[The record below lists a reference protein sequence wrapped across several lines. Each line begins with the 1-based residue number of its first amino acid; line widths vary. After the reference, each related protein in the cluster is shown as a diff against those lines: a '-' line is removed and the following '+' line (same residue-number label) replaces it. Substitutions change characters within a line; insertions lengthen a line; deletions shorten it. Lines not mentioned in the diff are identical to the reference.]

1 MIKILPKLIVILGP
15 TASGKTDLAVKLAKK
30 FNGEIVSADSR
41 QIYKE
46 MNIGTAK
53 PFKKELKS
61 IPYHLID
68 IINPKQKFNA
78 AIYKKLALKSIEKI
92 TQRGRTPFLAGG
104 TGLYIQSILD
114 NMEFPIVPAQKN
126 LRANLEK
133 KTEKELFK
141 IYKKLDL
148 QGSKFIDGKNKRR
161 LIRAI
166 EVCKVTK
173 KPFWQQRKKGEAL
186 FNALLI
192 GIKLSEEE
200 LEKRINIRV
209 EKMLKLGLKKE
220 VKKLVKKY
228 GWKIQPLQ
236 TIGYQEWQDYF
247 KKKIDE
253 EEIKKQIILRT
264 LQFSK
269 RQMTWFKKDKRIK
282 WIKNYKESEKLI
294 EKFFTQ

>member
-173 KPFWQQRKKGEAL
+173 KPFWQQREKGEIL
-186 FNALLI
+186 FNALVL
-192 GIKLSEEE
+192 GIKLPEKES
-200 LEKRINIRV
+200 EKRIKTRV
-209 EKMLKLGLKKE
+209 KKMLKLGLKKE

-247 KKKIDE
+247 NKKISE
-253 EEIKKQIILRT
+253 EEIRKKIILRT

-282 WIKNYKESEKLI
+282 WIKNYKEAEKLI

>member
-282 WIKNYKESEKLI
+282 WIKNYKEAEKLI